1 MQAHLGIG
9 PRLRFL
15 LARASKKA
23 RCLSISTLLL
33 GKASSP
39 SKILITATQSSSSLQ
54 QFFDPYGFAG
64 QSGAGTNLT
73 GKATNRELT
82 TFCWK
87 KLRAAGPSQV
97 GKELRIRKMPWI
109 SRARLPSAKT
119 RGVVVNCTSDG
130 EKTQKQNAATT
141 ARRGRYSRSPAKFS
155 TKISR
160 RFTAMSLYRNTNRS
174 Q

>member
-54 QFFDPYGFAG
+54 QFFNPYGFAG

-73 GKATNRELT
+73 GNPYQ
-82 TFCWK
+82 
-87 KLRAAGPSQV
+87 AAWLECKESTGRKSKQKEENTRDSYRPSH
-97 GKELRIRKMPWI
+97 
-109 SRARLPSAKT
+109 
-119 RGVVVNCTSDG
+119 
-130 EKTQKQNAATT
+130 
-141 ARRGRYSRSPAKFS
+141 GR
-155 TKISR
+155 T
-160 RFTAMSLYRNTNRS
+160 
-174 Q
+174 